1 MGLMEQPFSMQN
13 LFFPN
18 NKIFD
23 KHVFA
28 TPRPGKPDGIK
39 VDEYGNVFSS
49 AWDGVQIFTPEGDL
63 MAKIQIAEQRT
74 ANLCFG
80 GNEFNK
86 TIQ

>member
-1 MGLMEQPFSMQN
+1 
-13 LFFPN
+13 
-18 NKIFD
+18 
-23 KHVFA
+23 
-28 TPRPGKPDGIK
+28 
-39 VDEYGNVFSS
+39 VFSS

-86 TIQ
+86 LFITSDKSLYTIEMNVKGNQN